1 MAKGKKDQFDYLYK
15 IVVVGDGGVGK
26 TSLLSSFT
34 RNNPTSMYCSHYI
47 AVTLTI
53 GGKVI
58 RAMIFDTDGQE
69 RFGCLPKS
77 HYEGVTGAVLVY
89 DLTNHRTF
97 ENIARWLTEINE
109 HTDSSIAI
117 VLVGNKRDL
126 EHSRAVHQ
134 EEAIKC
140 ASVSKIP
147 FMETSAVDT
156 TNVEKAFV
164 TIIKKVHEIST
175 EKQRVNGCSV
185 Q

>member
-1 MAKGKKDQFDYLYK
+1 M
-15 IVVVGDGGVGK
+15 
-26 TSLLSSFT
+26 
-34 RNNPTSMYCSHYI
+34 
-47 AVTLTI
+47 
-53 GGKVI
+53 
-58 RAMIFDTDGQE
+58 
-69 RFGCLPKS
+69 
-77 HYEGVTGAVLVY
+77 
-89 DLTNHRTF
+89 
-97 ENIARWLTEINE
+97 
-109 HTDSSIAI
+109 
-117 VLVGNKRDL
+117 LVGNKRDL

-175 EKQRVNGCSV
+175 EKQRVNGCSA

>member
-1 MAKGKKDQFDYLYK
+1 METIKSTNSSVYNEVLFRILHNLQHKDVFPVIQL
-15 IVVVGDGGVGK
+15 
-26 TSLLSSFT
+26 TNLLS
-34 RNNPTSMYCSHYI
+34 C
-47 AVTLTI
+47 
-53 GGKVI
+53 GK
-58 RAMIFDTDGQE
+58 IFDTDGQE

-109 HTDSSIAI
+109 HTDSSIAT

-185 Q
+185 QQ